1 MIHIEKWHSDRPL
14 SAVYYD
20 AEKDLHFVKRFLC
33 EVTSDKK
40 VSFIGESEGSYL
52 DVVSTAFRPT
62 VRIVYNKLLKETK
75 NLPDN
80 EVQIADFIDVKGM
93 KAQGNQLTKL
103 KVKEIV
109 LTHSIEGDE
118 PWPEDKTEDDNTD
131 AEGVDDTPDDTPDGD
146 SPTIEWDMTKKD
158 DEDQMSLF

>member
-1 MIHIEKWHSDRPL
+1 
-14 SAVYYD
+14 VYYD

-40 VSFIGESEGSYL
+40 VSFISESEGSYL
-52 DVVSTAFRPT
+52 DVASTAFRPV

-80 EVQIADFIDVKGM
+80 EVNIADFIDVKGM

-109 LTHSIEGDE
+109 LTHAIEGDE
-118 PWPEDKTEDDNTD
+118 PWPEEEAQSFENEETDNPGNTEE
-131 AEGVDDTPDDTPDGD
+131 EGGA
-146 SPTIEWDMTKKD
+146 PTMEWDLTKKEDESD
-158 DEDQMSLF
+158 DENDQMTLF